1 MDQPLVQLKNV
12 CKKFGQNVVLR
23 NVNLSI
29 YKGEVT
35 TIIGKSG
42 GGKSV
47 LLKHIIGL
55 MEPDSGQILFNGRQV
70 SEMDK
75 KERHKLKKKFSYMF
89 QGTALFDYMTV
100 LDNIALPLRETT
112 SMRESEI
119 LDRVHNMLEQ
129 LDLHEIDGKYPSQ
142 LSGGMKKRVAMARA
156 LITEPEIVLFD
167 EPTTGLDPIRKNAVH
182 SMISSYQKKFEYTG
196 VLVSHEIPDIFY
208 ISQRVA
214 MLDNGT
220 ILFEGTTD
228 ELQRSSEPKIR
239 QFIHGFDINIK
250 QDKLTGMGT
259 KIDVEQ
265 SFMESME
272 RLQEDNLLFSI
283 IIFYIDNMDKIN
295 ETAGHVAGQTVV
307 KNFSVQLKECLRFG
321 DTCVRYGLDKV
332 LLILPGANKAQAQAF
347 CSKLADKIKWNKH
360 TEPLSCKGLRVSIS
374 AGLAEADKLSRFD
387 RLLSSAESQRIRL
400 DEFCAIPEA
409 EVP

>member
-1 MDQPLVQLKNV
+1 MIKFENV
-12 CKKFGQNVVLR
+12 CKKFGRNIVLH
-23 NVNLSI
+23 NTNLSI

-42 GGKSV
+42 VGKSV

-55 MEPDSGQILFNGRQV
+55 MEPDSGEILFNGRRIA
-70 SEMDK
+70 EMDK
-75 KERHKLKKKFSYMF
+75 KERRRLKKKFSYMF

-119 LDRVHNMLEQ
+119 LDRAHNMLAQ
-129 LDLHEIDGKYPSQ
+129 LDLHEIDDKYPSQ

-156 LITEPEIVLFD
+156 LVTEPEIVLFD

-182 SMISSYQKKFEYTG
+182 SMISGYQKKFEFTG

-220 ILFEGTTD
+220 ILFEGTAD
-228 ELQRSSEPKIR
+228 EIQRSAEPEIR
-239 QFIHGFDINIK
+239 QFIHGSDIK
-250 QDKLTGMGT
+250 QDELTGMGT
-259 KIDVEQ
+259 RIDIDQ
-265 SFMESME
+265 SFMEAME
-272 RLQEDNLLFSI
+272 RLQKDNLIFSI
-283 IIFYIDNMDKIN
+283 VIFSLDNMDKIN
-295 ETAGHVAGQTVV
+295 ETAGHVAGQTVI
-307 KNFSVQLKECLRFG
+307 KNFAIQLKGCLRFG
-321 DTCVRYGLDKV
+321 DTCIRYGLSKV
-332 LLILPGANKAQAQAF
+332 LLILPGASKTQARAV
-347 CSKLADKIKWNKH
+347 CSRLADRVKWN
-360 TEPLSCKGLRVSIS
+360 EPAELQSCKGLCVSIS

-387 RLLSSAESQRIRL
+387 HLLSLAESKKIRL
-400 DEFCAIPEA
+400 DEFEA
-409 EVP
+409 EAT

>member
-1 MDQPLVQLKNV
+1 MIKFENV

-23 NVNLSI
+23 NANLNI

-42 GGKSV
+42 VGKSV

-55 MEPDSGQILFNGRQV
+55 MEPDSGKILFKGRQV

-119 LDRVHNMLEQ
+119 LDRAHNMLRQ
-129 LDLHEIDGKYPSQ
+129 LDLHEIDDKYPSQ

-156 LITEPEIVLFD
+156 LVTEPEIVLFD

-182 SMISSYQKKFEYTG
+182 SMISGYQKKFEFTG

-220 ILFEGTTD
+220 ILFEGTAD
-228 ELQRSSEPKIR
+228 EIQRSDEPEIR
-239 QFIHGFDINIK
+239 QFIHGSDIK
-250 QDKLTGMGT
+250 QDELTGMGT
-259 KIDVEQ
+259 RIDIDQ
-265 SFMESME
+265 SFMEAME
-272 RLQEDNLLFSI
+272 RLQKDNLLFSI
-283 IIFYIDNMDKIN
+283 IIFSLDNMDKIN
-295 ETAGHVAGQTVV
+295 ETVGHVAGQTVI
-307 KNFSVQLKECLRFG
+307 KNFAIQLKGCLRFG
-321 DTCVRYGLDKV
+321 DTSIRYGLSNV
-332 LLILPGANKAQAQAF
+332 LLILPGASKSQARAV
-347 CSKLADKIKWNKH
+347 CSRLADRVKWN
-360 TEPLSCKGLRVSIS
+360 EPAELQSCKGLCVSIS

-387 RLLSSAESQRIRL
+387 HLLSLAESEKIRL
-400 DEFCAIPEA
+400 DEFES
-409 EVP
+409 ETS